1 MSCSKNISN
10 IKWICLLLISRLKN
24 LAHWNKSEVLPSLD
38 ASFISRFTAFLCLL
52 SSNFLSKLLMDSKT
66 VRIWSS
72 IAGSISAETARL
84 LNFWLYS
91 AQMVIE
97 SITDRYHILKMY
109 KAFPI
114 SIFWLLSTN
123 TSGYVLTA
131 KICNYKEF
139 WLKLTLT
146 PA

>member
-91 AQMVIE
+91 AKIVIE
-97 SITDRYHILKMY
+97 SILLISHFKNVQGFSDQHFLTVKY
-109 KAFPI
+109 KHKRI
-114 SIFWLLSTN
+114 CTN
-123 TSGYVLTA
+123 S
-131 KICNYKEF
+131 
-139 WLKLTLT
+139 
-146 PA
+146 